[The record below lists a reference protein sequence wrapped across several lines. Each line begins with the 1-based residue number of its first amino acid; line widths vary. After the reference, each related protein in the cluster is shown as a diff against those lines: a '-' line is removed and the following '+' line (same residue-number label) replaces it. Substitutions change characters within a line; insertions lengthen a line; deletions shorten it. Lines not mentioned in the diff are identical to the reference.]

1 MVCPLP
7 RGIVGSMSVD
17 ITDPRA
23 FAPHSPY
30 SDPGR
35 HLALVQNLD
44 AEVGGLCATTRNLI
58 GHYRAELTDLPEARR
73 GEIDSRWA
81 EAILDLDQSRQPADL
96 TEPRPLPDRI
106 AGCCRDHSLMLISFL
121 RTHGV
126 PARSVV
132 GFAGYFAPPFH
143 HDHVVVD
150 YFDGTRW
157 VRTDPELDN
166 EWGFDFDVRDM
177 PKGAHAPFETA
188 AEVWQVLRSGNG
200 DPAQYGV
207 DPQIPAPLRGIDFV
221 AGYVVFQVAHR
232 YGDELLLWDD
242 WFTTPEPEVLD
253 RLAALLV
260 AADGGDAEAERA
272 LHDWYTSD
280 ETLHPKGF
288 VMQHSPYGTPSVRVN
303 LTTREVTPA

>member
-1 MVCPLP
+1 
-7 RGIVGSMSVD
+7 MSVD

-121 RTHGV
+121 RTNGV

-143 HDHVVVD
+143 QDHGVVD
-150 YFDGTRW
+150 YFDATRG

-253 RLAALLV
+253 RLAELLI
-260 AADGGDAEAERA
+260 AADGGDADAERT

-280 ETLHPKGF
+280 ESLHPSGF
-288 VMQHSPYGTPSVRVN
+288 VMQHSPYGTPPVRVN